1 MDAER
6 VGDGGGTEF
15 DRVAGAL
22 RIRIADGTYPV
33 NGTLPPQR
41 ALAEEFGVSR
51 DTVQRVIRELTSEGW
66 IESRRG
72 SGSRVI
78 RSQRI
83 ESSTPRRVH
92 RGGAVTV
99 GSFIEQA
106 FGLQEVALDVYTLTA
121 ESLGMHLQMLQAEW
135 VRVRRAESHPTP
147 PRVSVRLLLPSED
160 LELPYPRAMHPG
172 EAETVR
178 ERHLGIARD
187 AMASLPRVL
196 ASLQASKLVESFD
209 LQVRHVALPPAFK
222 VYLFNESEALFGPYV
237 VDERPIVLDSGREI
251 EALDVIGLGATLT
264 HHIRDDDPNSPG
276 STFVDSMQS
285 WFNSAWDLLAEAT

>member
-1 MDAER
+1 MDGER
-6 VGDGGGTEF
+6 VGDGGGKEF

-22 RIRIADGTYPV
+22 RARIADETYPL
-33 NGTLPPQR
+33 NGMLPPQR

-78 RSQRI
+78 MTQRI
-83 ESSTPRRVH
+83 QSSTPRSMKS
-92 RGGAVTV
+92 GGAVTV

-106 FGLQEVALDVYTLTA
+106 FNLQDVALDVFTLTS
-121 ESLGMHLQMLQAEW
+121 ESLDMHLRMLYDKW
-135 VRVRRAESHPTP
+135 VRDRRAESQFTP

-160 LELPYPRAMHPG
+160 IELPYPRAKNPG
-172 EAETVR
+172 DDAAVR
-178 ERHLGIARD
+178 ERHLEIAREHTS
-187 AMASLPRVL
+187 SLRRVL
-196 ASLQASKLVESFD
+196 GNLQASKLVESFD
-209 LQVRHVALPPAFK
+209 LQVHHVRVPAAFK
-222 VYLFNESEALFGPYV
+222 VYLFNEAEALFGPYV
-237 VDERPIVLDSGREI
+237 VDERPIVLDSGEEI
-251 EALDVIGLGATLT
+251 ESLDVIGLGATLT

-285 WFNSAWDLLAEAT
+285 WFNSVWDLLSA